1 MVSLGLIRFQ
11 LILLGLLCVV
21 IDLDCSNLF
30 QLISLDF
37 IGLTWFRLL
46 SLDLLPSYLVALD
59 LLLAEK

>member
-21 IDLDCSNLF
+21 IDLDCPNLS

-37 IGLTWFRLL
+37 IGLTWFRLI
-46 SLDLLPSYLVALD
+46 SLDLLSSYLVALD

>member
-21 IDLDCSNLF
+21 IDLDCPNLF

-37 IGLTWFRLL
+37 IGLTWFSLL
-46 SLDLLPSYLVALD
+46 SLDLLSSYSVALD

>member
-21 IDLDCSNLF
+21 IDLDCPNLF

-37 IGLTWFRLL
+37 IGPTWFRLI
-46 SLDLLPSYLVALD
+46 SLDLLSSYLVALD

>member
-21 IDLDCSNLF
+21 IDLDCPNLF

-37 IGLTWFRLL
+37 IGLTWFRLI
-46 SLDLLPSYLVALD
+46 SLDLLSSYLVALD